1 MNAATNEIRVE
12 YSPVIGDLSLLTKA
26 VESAGPYKAT
36 RAAEASESEMDKKGQ
51 ETEKEYRSLM
61 RKWWFGAA
69 VGVPTMILSY
79 PWLFPVLRDWFPRGS
94 PQLTFIR
101 YAMG

>member
-1 MNAATNEIRVE
+1 MFDASMNAATNEIRVE

-61 RKWWFGAA
+61 HK
-69 VGVPTMILSY
+69 
-79 PWLFPVLRDWFPRGS
+79 
-94 PQLTFIR
+94 
-101 YAMG
+101 